1 MHTYTYNTYTYIH
14 IHILVYI
21 YIYPH
26 VKTIYLCILYPYKNH
41 IYCIYPIL
49 DLIPK
54 TAVVVLGGV
63 SNREAYLGNGACYT
77 ETWKVKLQ
85 N

>member
-1 MHTYTYNTYTYIH
+1 MHTYTYTHIHTYTYIY
-14 IHILVYI
+14 LYI
-21 YIYPH
+21 
-26 VKTIYLCILYPYKNH
+26 YPYKNH

-77 ETWKVKLQ
+77 QTWKVKLQ